1 MINKSSLIEFDNGY
15 VINPDKYYSPSY
27 RISPFKTEDIVENIK
42 IPLSNTVISALDK
55 RFAGRKWIFTNSGK
69 ESIALSLQMLSLK
82 PNDCVTIFTT
92 TNNFYI
98 SSCVTK
104 EIEKVCKWSRSIEQ
118 NTAAIFVNH
127 EFGYPYRNLDELRSY
142 GYPIIEDSCHSFLAN
157 TPSGNMGQVGEFA
170 VYSLPKIFPLQMG
183 GILSFDSK
191 YNIESPI
198 NKDSELFLYLNR
210 VLSKHIEGLEQAK
223 KQRIIN
229 HYKLAT
235 LFDSLGC
242 TPRFDLLTND
252 VPGVFIFT
260 VPEGI
265 DLEKMKQYG
274 WDHGIECSVFY
285 GERSFF
291 IPVHQRLVETDLDY
305 FKIVFQSFFKRQVY
319 GIY

>member
-1 MINKSSLIEFDNGY
+1 
-15 VINPDKYYSPSY
+15 
-27 RISPFKTEDIVENIK
+27 
-42 IPLSNTVISALDK
+42 
-55 RFAGRKWIFTNSGK
+55 
-69 ESIALSLQMLSLK
+69 
-82 PNDCVTIFTT
+82 
-92 TNNFYI
+92 
-98 SSCVTK
+98 
-104 EIEKVCKWSRSIEQ
+104 
-118 NTAAIFVNH
+118 
-127 EFGYPYRNLDELRSY
+127 
-142 GYPIIEDSCHSFLAN
+142 
-157 TPSGNMGQVGEFA
+157 MGQVGEFA